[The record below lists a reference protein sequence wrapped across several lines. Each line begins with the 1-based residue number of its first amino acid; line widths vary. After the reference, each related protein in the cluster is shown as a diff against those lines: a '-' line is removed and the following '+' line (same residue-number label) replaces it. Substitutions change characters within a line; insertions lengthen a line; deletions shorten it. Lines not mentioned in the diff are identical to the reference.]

1 MSVVSFDGLRA
12 KKHIKEYMDVCCAFL
27 QQRAE
32 GAEQEQGKPLA
43 ITSALLS
50 LNMSAMILTDLM
62 NEKQGNKQEAEELL
76 SMYLTSNLEL
86 ASLLADELG
95 IELNQVLQKAIACRK
110 GV

>member
-32 GAEQEQGKPLA
+32 GAEQEQDRQLA

-50 LNMSAMILTDLM
+50 LNMSAMILTDLT
-62 NEKQGNKQEAEELL
+62 NEKKDNKQEAEELL

-95 IELNQVLQKAIACRK
+95 VDLDQALQRAIACKK
-110 GV
+110 GD